1 MLYRFDLVFSYWI
14 YIWYLLYVFHYVNVS
29 PKLAIVFGIV
39 ENLFL
44 LFSMI
49 VIHPLAWDIVLIFI
63 IINLFIKVI
72 PLYTLRNER
81 IDYCNSIISILSLFM
96 IYILWILAF
105 GKKIDIDILNIFN
118 KKRIVSYDETPG
130 TMLIIDIRNY
140 ILK

>member
-1 MLYRFDLVFSYWI
+1 
-14 YIWYLLYVFHYVNVS
+14 VNVS